1 MAILR
6 RLLACALA
14 AGCTSSTGPVPKDS
28 SKEDQAPPVPKD
40 SSKEDQAPPVPEDI
54 PRPAGGMY
62 LAALHDDSLALA
74 VMADEGVAV
83 YGDAVVAFAPAGE
96 GPLRS
101 DPAWARGWPGRMSG
115 PIGGR
120 WPDLAFVTGFT
131 RMTRAAVYFAAWRW
145 DGAAWTRTPL
155 AGASVLDE
163 YHSAYAALPDGTPIA
178 VRGFAF
184 DYNLGESDMGL
195 SWLQERGSVPRTTVD
210 RLDGGATQWPPLPPG
225 AVAVDLLAF
234 ADGSLVV
241 QRGEPSLLRWSPGA
255 SEWTELPRPPD
266 RERPDLADRDRP
278 MVVGRD
284 PARLYVARCTQEKV
298 PSLDRL
304 TDGAWQPQALPDGAC
319 VTSLTEAVGGTLW
332 LTNDRGLH
340 RRPPPAQETAGQWEP
355 VPLAPIEVPEPKQ
368 RLARPEPLTPLRV
381 VALGRDELW
390 LLASLGE
397 PRPSW
402 DLQRSRRMAV
412 LTTRPMRAPLMLQA
426 VHVRAETGDPKE

>member
-1 MAILR
+1 MTVLR
-6 RLLACALA
+6 RFLAWSLA
-14 AGCTSSTGPVPKDS
+14 AGCTSSVGPVHKDS
-28 SKEDQAPPVPKD
+28 SEEVEA
-40 SSKEDQAPPVPEDI
+40 SPVPEDT
-54 PRPAGGMY
+54 PRPAGWMH
-62 LAALHDDSLALA
+62 LAAVHDGALSLA

-83 YGDAVVAFAPAGE
+83 YGEAVVAFAPPGE

-115 PIGGR
+115 PLGGR

-155 AGASVLDE
+155 AGASALDE
-163 YHSAYAALPDGTPIA
+163 YYSAYAGLPDGTPIG

-184 DYNLGESDMGL
+184 DYNIGEDDL
-195 SWLQERGSVPRTTVD
+195 SLSRSQERGFLPRTTVD
-210 RLDGGATQWPPLPPG
+210 RLDGGATPWPPLPPG

-266 RERPDLADRDRP
+266 RERPELSDRGRP
-278 MVVGRD
+278 MVVGLD
-284 PARLYVARCTQEKV
+284 PARLYVTRCTREKV

-304 TDGAWQPQALPDGAC
+304 TDGAWQPQALPDGGC
-319 VTSLTEAVGGTLW
+319 VTSLTEARDGTLW
-332 LTNDRGLH
+332 LINDRGLH
-340 RRPPPAQETAGQWEP
+340 RRPPPAQETTGQWELL
-355 VPLAPIEVPEPKQ
+355 PLAPIEVPGEPK
-368 RLARPEPLTPLRV
+368 RRMSGPEPVTPHGV

-397 PRPSW
+397 PPPSW
-402 DLQRSRRMAV
+402 APQKNQRMVV
-412 LTTRPMRAPLMLQA
+412 LTTRPMRAPLKL
-426 VHVRAETGDPKE
+426 RAEDMSAGTGKPTE